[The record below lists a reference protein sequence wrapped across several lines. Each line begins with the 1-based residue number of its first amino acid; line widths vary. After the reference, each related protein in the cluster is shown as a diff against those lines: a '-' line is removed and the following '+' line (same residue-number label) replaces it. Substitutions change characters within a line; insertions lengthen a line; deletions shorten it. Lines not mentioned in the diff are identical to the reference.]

1 MLQDICSKN
10 LVMALPDAVSHF
22 SNIAA
27 DKIYIIDFGS
37 SQQYKLG
44 PGHQPSVRLG
54 PAACRP
60 PLNMD
65 SFDPYSWDMYCTGV
79 LFRMLAGVSGLD
91 VDAATG
97 GNHSLMITYSAVL
110 LRSS

>member
-65 SFDPYSWDMYCTGV
+65 SFDPYSWDMYSVGMI
-79 LFRMLAGVSGLD
+79 FAGVIHVSMFSNSC
-91 VDAATG
+91 TKF
-97 GNHSLMITYSAVL
+97 TL
-110 LRSS
+110 LKRLQ